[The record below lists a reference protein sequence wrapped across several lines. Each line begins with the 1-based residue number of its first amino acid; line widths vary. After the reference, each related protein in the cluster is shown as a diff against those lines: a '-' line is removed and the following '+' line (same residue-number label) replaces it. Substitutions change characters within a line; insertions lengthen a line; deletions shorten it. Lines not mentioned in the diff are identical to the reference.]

1 MTAPECK
8 KYDTCNAPLCPM
20 DAQSLAHG
28 IWYPD
33 EEICG
38 MRTHTSLSWI
48 KNQKKLLK
56 RSGTAD
62 RYFTLQ
68 MLERNC
74 IIRRG
79 IEGLDPNYLED
90 DQLKKWLRDHPE
102 KRMLSKTEREKI
114 GQKLAETQGGKNG
127 DQ

>member
-1 MTAPECK
+1 MTIPECK
-8 KYDTCNAPLCPM
+8 KYDTCNAPLCPL
-20 DAQSLAHG
+20 DEQSLKHG

-38 MRTHTSLSWI
+38 MRTYAALSWI
-48 KNQKKLLK
+48 QNQKKLVK
-56 RSGTAD
+56 KAGRAD

-79 IEGLDPNYLED
+79 IEGLDPDQAED
-90 DQLKKWLRDHPE
+90 YQLKKWLRDHPA
-102 KRMLSKTEREKI
+102 KRVLSKKDREKVA
-114 GQKLAETQGGKNG
+114 QRFASSQG
-127 DQ
+127 